1 MMARNY
7 LGQNMTKLQWLNAKH
22 VCICMCTLT
31 MHAVFEQIPLQCIGY
46 QRGCRRWYLFRCSYL
61 DATEGNYALPWAPA
75 SWVWTVH
82 IDSCESSTEKWY
94 SYDIHMIFI
103 WYSNIIHSCLRY
115 VFKHWVKDT
124 FPFLLLERVFEG
136 LRVGICHNL
145 LNLLLF
151 QDPLGKCMR
160 SGQTCYGKLL
170 LKSWLTLWPWLFYH
184 FQSPVYKNSLEVSDL
199 CICSETYSGSSKL
212 AGNEYMRIYI
222 CIYIFNII

>member
-1 MMARNY
+1 MLSMFAFVCVLWRCMLFLNRYLCNVLGTREVVGDDTSSDVAISMPPRAIMLSHELQLPGFGRYTSIHVNPPLRN
-7 LGQNMTKLQWLNAKH
+7 
-22 VCICMCTLT
+22 
-31 MHAVFEQIPLQCIGY
+31 
-46 QRGCRRWYLFRCSYL
+46 
-61 DATEGNYALPWAPA
+61 
-75 SWVWTVH
+75 
-82 IDSCESSTEKWY
+82 
-94 SYDIHMIFI
+94 DIHMIFI

-124 FPFLLLERVFEG
+124 FPFLLLERVFEC